1 MPVTMSNPELP
12 QWLKA
17 LVAQNK
23 AALRCEAA
31 RAVSDSITAKSL
43 RTVCHDALC
52 PNKGKCFSE
61 GGATFLILGGICT
74 RGCRFCAVE
83 RGVPPPPDETE
94 PEKIAEAIAGWK
106 LRYAVI
112 TSPTRDDL
120 PDGGAAHFAK
130 TITAIR
136 QSAPQCLVE
145 PLIPDFAGQT
155 APLET
160 VLAAK
165 PAVLAHNMETVPRL
179 YAEIRKGADYRR
191 SLEVISNSKR
201 IAPEIPA
208 KSGIMLG
215 LGETAPEIE
224 AVLRDLRAAG
234 CDILTLGQYLAP
246 SRSHVQPERY
256 LELSEFADWGKKAEA
271 LGFAAVSSG
280 PLVRSSYLAG
290 EMYRK
295 ACGNKR

>member
-1 MPVTMSNPELP
+1 MQKIP
-12 QWLKA
+12 QWLKE
-17 LVAQNK
+17 LVGKNK
-23 AALRCEAA
+23 AALRGQNA
-31 RAVSDSITAKSL
+31 RAVSDAIAAKSL
-43 RTVCHDALC
+43 RTVCQDALC

-120 PDGGAAHFAK
+120 PDGGAGQFAG
-130 TITAIR
+130 TIAAIR
-136 QSAPQCLVE
+136 KAAPLCLVE
-145 PLIPDFAGQT
+145 PLVPDFGGQT

-179 YAEIRKGADYRR
+179 YETIRKGADYRR
-191 SLEVISNSKR
+191 SLELIANSKR
-201 IAPEIPA
+201 FAPEIPA

-224 AVLRDLRAAG
+224 TVLRDLRAAG
-234 CDILTLGQYLAP
+234 CDLLTLGQYLAP
-246 SRSHVQPERY
+246 SKNHVPAERY
-256 LELSEFADWGKKAEA
+256 LELSEFAEWGGKAEA
-271 LGFAAVSSG
+271 MGFTAVSSG

-295 ACGNKR
+295 VCGNKR